1 MRWCH
6 ILHGTFLQFTNKQTE
21 FVELSRKLKYVWRR
35 LTRYM
40 HQAFYYVLRVNLKAS
55 RSDVSSIFYRDF
67 SLISVRR
74 RRVSSN
80 VNNKTCRV
88 YFTWKLLPILELSS
102 TSESRLVEFIKYAIF
117 DVARRVKPSRPANAV
132 TSDNLCIFRIK
143 TIKE

>member
-55 RSDVSSIFYRDF
+55 RSDVSSIF
-67 SLISVRR
+67 
-74 RRVSSN
+74 
-80 VNNKTCRV
+80 
-88 YFTWKLLPILELSS
+88 
-102 TSESRLVEFIKYAIF
+102 
-117 DVARRVKPSRPANAV
+117 
-132 TSDNLCIFRIK
+132 
-143 TIKE
+143 